1 MRMTTKLMILI
12 GFISLSG
19 CDYFGSKTIYLSCK
33 GETDTLQY
41 NKDMKKSVD
50 NSYRDE
56 LGVVITK
63 RKITLSGEGSVT
75 YPKEMKICTW
85 NESITFSEDCGTK
98 SEEKESNKTKTLYSE
113 IINSGDYNQLL
124 KKITLFHRLDSYT
137 RRQVTDKPVM
147 YARTQSISEFKCEEV
162 KDIK

>member
-85 NESITFSEDCGTK
+85 NESITFSED
-98 SEEKESNKTKTLYSE
+98 
-113 IINSGDYNQLL
+113 
-124 KKITLFHRLDSYT
+124 
-137 RRQVTDKPVM
+137 
-147 YARTQSISEFKCEEV
+147 
-162 KDIK
+162 

>member
-1 MRMTTKLMILI
+1 MRMTIKLMILV
-12 GFISLSG
+12 GLISLSG
-19 CDYFGSKTIYLSCK
+19 CEYFGSKTIYLSCK
-33 GETDTLQY
+33 GETDTVQY
-41 NKDMKKSVD
+41 NIDTKQNVSNIYHDD
-50 NSYRDE
+50 

-63 RKITLSGEGSVT
+63 QKITLSGEGSVT

-85 NESITFSEDCGTK
+85 NESITFSEDCETK
-98 SEEKESNKTKTLYSE
+98 SEEKESNKTRTLYSE